1 MLECCQKKQFDHG
14 IRRILVVEDDLIN
27 REILSLM
34 LRDTYDILI
43 AETGKQALELLES
56 DYGTLSLRRQRL
68 YLQALSEAGDR
79 AGADPAHH

>member
-1 MLECCQKKQFDHG
+1 MLECCQKIQFDHG

-43 AETGKQALELLES
+43 AETENRR
-56 DYGTLSLRRQRL
+56 LSCWNRITAR
-68 YLQALSEAGDR
+68 
-79 AGADPAHH
+79 